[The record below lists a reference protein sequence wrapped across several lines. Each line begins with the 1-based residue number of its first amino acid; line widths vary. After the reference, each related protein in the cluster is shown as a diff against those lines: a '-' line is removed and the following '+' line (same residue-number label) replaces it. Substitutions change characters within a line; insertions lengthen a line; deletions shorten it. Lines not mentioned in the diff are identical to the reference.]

1 VAVVDERVYVSV
13 GQTADLDGSES
24 HDPDGDSLTYQWTQ
38 TSGGDVTLDDETA
51 AVASF
56 TATDEGTLTFEL
68 VVSDGGQDSAPAQV
82 EVTVFPESSHEE
94 DGCQCAAAG
103 TRTAPPLV
111 ILVGLLAWWVR
122 RAR

>member
-1 VAVVDERVYVSV
+1 V

-56 TATDEGTLTFEL
+56 TATDDGKLTFEL
-68 VVSDGGQDSAPAQV
+68 VVSDGGQDSTPAQV
-82 EVTVFPESSHEE
+82 EVTVFPESSHDD

-103 TRTAPPLV
+103 TTATPV
-111 ILVGLLAWWVR
+111 FALLAGMLGWLAYR
-122 RAR
+122 RP